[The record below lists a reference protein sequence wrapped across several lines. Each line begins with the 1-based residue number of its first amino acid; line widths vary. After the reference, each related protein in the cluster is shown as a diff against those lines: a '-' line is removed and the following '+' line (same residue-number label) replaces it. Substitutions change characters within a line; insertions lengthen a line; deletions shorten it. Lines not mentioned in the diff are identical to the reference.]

1 MTLNRGVVAMCAAQA
16 CAQIGAF
23 GVAALLP
30 TLIPAW
36 SLSNTEAGWISGI
49 YYAAYTLAVPLLSS
63 LTDRV
68 DPKRIYLGSVALT
81 AVAFA
86 GFAWVATG
94 FWSALAFRALM
105 GVGWAGS
112 YMPGLKALSDLPE
125 GPQQSRAVAAHAAA
139 VGVSG
144 ALSFGVAGAVNAWLG
159 WQWALVPGALGA
171 ALAFVLVLIGLPA
184 RPPRASAGPR
194 GRCWISGRSSAT
206 DRRSPTRSPTAS
218 TRGRCPR
225 CAAWVVT
232 FLTFA
237 AARAAGA
244 WTPLAPATVASVMG
258 LLGVWASVWGN
269 ELAIRFGRRR
279 FILGTMLASAAMAG
293 VIGFSAALPYAGA
306 AALVLVYAMLIWSDS
321 SSLTAGSAGSA
332 EPGRRGATL
341 AVHSTLGYAGG
352 FLGPLALGATLDLF
366 GGASVLGWGMA
377 FGHVTVALLSG
388 ARLRLAAPGRSRRR
402 SFASRHHCRPTS
414 EPALTRNPYFLADPP
429 VGRRPLR
436 STPPGMR
443 AGPESVDGPGGLDP
457 RGRGAWLLEDW
468 SPHLPRERGEAGP
481 TRAAGLLRRW
491 GIPSARSAGRPMMRL
506 STPFRNYG
514 DISRA

>member
-1 MTLNRGVVAMCAAQA
+1 MPAVFRLNRAVVVMCAAQA

-23 GVAALLP
+23 GVAALIP

-49 YYAAYTLAVPLLSS
+49 YYAAYTLVVPLLSS

-68 DPKRIYLGSVALT
+68 DPKRIYLASVALT
-81 AVAFA
+81 AVAFT

-112 YMPGLKALSDLPE
+112 YMPGLKALSDVAE

-139 VGVSG
+139 VGISG
-144 ALSFGVAGAVNAWLG
+144 ALSFGVAGAVNVRLG

-171 ALAFVLVLIGLPA
+171 ALAFVLVMIGLPA
-184 RPPRASAGPR
+184 RPPRASSGPR
-194 GRCWISGRSSAT
+194 AALLDFRPILRNRSALAYSLAYCVHTWEMSAL
-206 DRRSPTRSPTAS
+206 R
-218 TRGRCPR
+218 
-225 CAAWVVT
+225 AWVVT

-237 AARAAGA
+237 AAQRAAGA
-244 WTPLAPATVASVMG
+244 WTAFAPATVASVMG

-279 FILGTMLASAAMAG
+279 FILGTMFASAAMAG

-306 AALVLVYAMLIWSDS
+306 SALVLVYAMLIWSDS

-366 GGASVLGWGMA
+366 GGPSVLSWGIA
-377 FGHVTVALLSG
+377 FAHVTVALLLG
-388 ARLRLAAPGRSRRR
+388 ALAFIWLRPADLAGDRSMAAAIAAAP
-402 SFASRHHCRPTS
+402 
-414 EPALTRNPYFLADPP
+414 PP
-429 VGRRPLR
+429 N
-436 STPPGMR
+436 R
-443 AGPESVDGPGGLDP
+443 A
-457 RGRGAWLLEDW
+457 
-468 SPHLPRERGEAGP
+468 
-481 TRAAGLLRRW
+481 
-491 GIPSARSAGRPMMRL
+491 
-506 STPFRNYG
+506 
-514 DISRA
+514 

>member
-1 MTLNRGVVAMCAAQA
+1 VNRAVVVMCAAQA

-30 TLIPAW
+30 VLIPAW
-36 SLSNTEAGWISGI
+36 ALSNTEAGWISGI
-49 YYAAYTLAVPLLSS
+49 YYAAYTLVVPLLSS

-112 YMPGLKALSDLPE
+112 YMPGLKALSDVAE

-139 VGVSG
+139 VGISG
-144 ALSFGVAGAVNAWLG
+144 ALSFGIAGAVNARLG
-159 WQWALVPGALGA
+159 WQWALVPGAVGA
-171 ALAFVLVLIGLPA
+171 ALAFALVLIGLPA
-184 RPPRASAGPR
+184 RPPRAPSGPR
-194 GRCWISGRSSAT
+194 GALLDFRPILRNRSALAYSLAYCVHTWEMSAL
-206 DRRSPTRSPTAS
+206 R
-218 TRGRCPR
+218 
-225 CAAWVVT
+225 AWVVT

-237 AARAAGA
+237 AARSAAGT
-244 WTPLAPATVASVMG
+244 WTALAPATVASVMG

-279 FILGTMLASAAMAG
+279 FILGTMLASAGMAG

-306 AALVLVYAMLIWSDS
+306 AGLVLVYAMLIWSDS

-366 GGASVLGWGMA
+366 GGASVLGWGIA
-377 FGHVTVALLSG
+377 FGHVTVALLFG
-388 ARLRLAAPGRSRRR
+388 ALAFLWLRPADLAGD
-402 SFASRHHCRPTS
+402 RPT
-414 EPALTRNPYFLADPP
+414 
-429 VGRRPLR
+429 
-436 STPPGMR
+436 
-443 AGPESVDGPGGLDP
+443 
-457 RGRGAWLLEDW
+457 
-468 SPHLPRERGEAGP
+468 
-481 TRAAGLLRRW
+481 AAGTAVA
-491 GIPSARSAGRPMMRL
+491 PPTNQA
-506 STPFRNYG
+506 
-514 DISRA
+514 

>member
-1 MTLNRGVVAMCAAQA
+1 MPAVSRLNRAVVVMCAAQA

-23 GVAALLP
+23 GVAALIP

-49 YYAAYTLAVPLLSS
+49 YYAAYTLVVPLLSS

-112 YMPGLKALSDLPE
+112 YMPGLKALSDVAE

-139 VGVSG
+139 VGISG
-144 ALSFGVAGAVNAWLG
+144 ALSFGIAGAVNVRLG

-171 ALAFVLVLIGLPA
+171 ALAFALVLIGLPA
-184 RPPRASAGPR
+184 RPPRTSSGPR
-194 GRCWISGRSSAT
+194 AALLDFRPVLRNRSALAYSLAYCVHTWEMSAL
-206 DRRSPTRSPTAS
+206 R
-218 TRGRCPR
+218 
-225 CAAWVVT
+225 AWVVT

-237 AARAAGA
+237 AAQSAAGT
-244 WTPLAPATVASVMG
+244 WMVLAPATVASVMG

-279 FILGTMLASAAMAG
+279 FILGTMFASAAMAG

-306 AALVLVYAMLIWSDS
+306 AALILVYAMLIWSDS

-366 GGASVLGWGMA
+366 GGPSVLSWGIA
-377 FGHVTVALLSG
+377 FGHVTVAVLLG
-388 ARLRLAAPGRSRRR
+388 ALAFVWLRPADLAGDRSMAAAVAAAP
-402 SFASRHHCRPTS
+402 
-414 EPALTRNPYFLADPP
+414 PP
-429 VGRRPLR
+429 N
-436 STPPGMR
+436 R
-443 AGPESVDGPGGLDP
+443 A
-457 RGRGAWLLEDW
+457 
-468 SPHLPRERGEAGP
+468 
-481 TRAAGLLRRW
+481 
-491 GIPSARSAGRPMMRL
+491 
-506 STPFRNYG
+506 
-514 DISRA
+514 